1 MVFMR
6 LFLLF
11 TMVPIIELYILM
23 KLGASFGVESTLLLV
38 IGTGILGAYLAKRE
52 GTIAWLRIQR
62 EMSGGRFPGNEL
74 LDGFLVLI
82 AGIVLLTPGLLTD
95 IAGFI
100 ILFPVSR
107 YFIRE
112 LIKKKIKKMMQS
124 GQSNISFFIGG

>member
-1 MVFMR
+1 MIFMK

-11 TMVPIIELYILM
+11 TMVPILELYILM

-52 GTIAWLRIQR
+52 GAIAWLRIQR
-62 EMSGGRFPGNEL
+62 EMSIGRFPGNEL

-112 LIKKKIKKMMQS
+112 LIKKKIKKMMQE
-124 GQSNISFFIGG
+124 GQSNISFFLGG

>member
-23 KLGASFGVESTLLLV
+23 KLGASFGVEATLLLV